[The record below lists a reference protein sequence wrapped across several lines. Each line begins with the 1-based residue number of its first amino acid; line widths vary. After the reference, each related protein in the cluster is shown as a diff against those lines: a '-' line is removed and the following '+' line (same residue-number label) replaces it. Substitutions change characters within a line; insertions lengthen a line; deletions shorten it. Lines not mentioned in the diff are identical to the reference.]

1 MKAKF
6 DELIAQVKPLFKDN
20 GFTKNGLNF
29 YKNTPEFIYVV
40 NFQKSNGNTAFETRF
55 YLNCG
60 IYGAFIDAATGKET
74 VLKPKEY
81 ECHFRDRISSII
93 DSKAAYYEINES
105 TDAAA
110 LCENLT
116 SDLRAVFS
124 FFEEIKTER
133 NLIDLML
140 ERNGLAVIDQL
151 FEYLLIKNEQEI
163 LTRQALNLFQKYGNE
178 ARWKIF
184 ERRINWLLKKYEK
197 DEIKFEEIKAKA

>member
-40 NFQKSNGNTAFETRF
+40 NFQKSSYNTAFETRF
-55 YLNCG
+55 YVNCG
-60 IYGAFIDAATGKET
+60 IYGAFIDVATGKET
-74 VLKPKEY
+74 ISKPKEY

-93 DSKAAYYEINES
+93 DSKAAYYEINENS
-105 TDAAA
+105 NTVA

-116 SDLRAVFS
+116 SDLMAVFI
-124 FFEEIKTER
+124 FFDEIKTER

-140 ERNGLAVIDQL
+140 NRNDLAVIDQL
-151 FEYLLIKNEQEI
+151 FEYLLIKNE
-163 LTRQALNLFQKYGNE
+163 
-178 ARWKIF
+178 
-184 ERRINWLLKKYEK
+184 
-197 DEIKFEEIKAKA
+197 

>member
-40 NFQKSNGNTAFETRF
+40 NFQKSSGNTAFETRF
-55 YLNCG
+55 YVNCG
-60 IYGAFIDAATGKET
+60 IYGAFLAVATGKESIS
-74 VLKPKEY
+74 KPKEY

-93 DSKAAYYEINES
+93 DSKTPYYEINES

-110 LCENLT
+110 LCKNLM
-116 SDLRAVFS
+116 SDLRAAFR
-124 FFEEIKTER
+124 FFDEIKTER

-140 ERNGLAVIDQL
+140 ERNGLAAINRL
-151 FEYLLIKNEQEI
+151 FEYLLIKHEQEI
-163 LTRQALNLFQKYGNE
+163 LTRQALSLFEKYGNE

-184 ERRINWLLKKYEK
+184 ERRINDLLKKYEK
-197 DEIKFEEIKAKA
+197 NEIKFKEIRAKA